1 MNYHSVNFTY
11 EDFICDVCGTP
22 RKVKLHYEGYQANG
36 QTYLTEMKVKKLES
50 FIMSDEDVELSF
62 IEFLT
67 LNEPRFLIEGKI
79 TVI

>member
-1 MNYHSVNFTY
+1 MRTYNIDFTY

-22 RKVKLHYEGYQANG
+22 RKVELHYSGYQYNG
-36 QTYLTEMKVKKLES
+36 KTSLTEMTVRKLEE
-50 FIMSDEDVELSF
+50 FLMSDDDVALSF

-67 LNEPRFLIEGKI
+67 LTEPMFQIEGKI